1 MDGEVPAAAGPDP
14 GPPGYAGGMTVAE
27 LGPGFHT
34 DVPYR
39 PRPVRFVRREDVDGW
54 RLKVYGIALPG
65 KEPRPELV
73 DAAVALAAE
82 VYPQPAV
89 GDTQHGVGFLIVHD
103 AATFGMA
110 LFYWWQSGN
119 ELHQRHFLS
128 PLEDVTALEAVTF
141 PQATGCV
148 WELGAIDFERRVWI
162 EDVLANPGGPDVQRY
177 LSREYN
183 EDV

>member
-1 MDGEVPAAAGPDP
+1 VSA
-14 GPPGYAGGMTVAE
+14 TE
-27 LGPGFHT
+27 LGPDFHT

-39 PRPVRFVRREDVDGW
+39 PRSVRFIRREDVDGW

-65 KEPRPELV
+65 AEPRAELV
-73 DAAVALAAE
+73 DAAVALARD

-89 GDTQHGVGFLIVHD
+89 GGKRHGVGFLIVHD

-110 LFYWWQSGN
+110 LLYWWESSN

-141 PQATGCV
+141 PQAAGCV
-148 WELGAIDFERRVWI
+148 WELGAIDFERRAWI
-162 EDVLANPGGPDVQRY
+162 EDVLANADGPDVERY
-177 LSREYN
+177 LAREYN